1 MSYVAI
7 TANGLRDGEA
17 VFWAKGQW
25 VKTFGEAELFATRE
39 PADAALSAARAQ
51 SDIVVESYMI
61 DVLLDDGLSVSSAG
75 DGDRVSHGRLLHS
88 VPHAGTDDGG
98 MAAARAGA
106 CPWAAQH
113 GSAAAKPSPFK
124 RFQMELVRRFE
135 QLRNGYRD
143 LLTDI
148 TARCGRFILI
158 FLGLTLAS
166 LLLIPFLGSNF
177 FREVRSNTLAPRFW

>member
-61 DVLLDDGLSVSSAG
+61 DVVLDDGLSVSSAG

-88 VPHAGTDDGG
+88 VPHAGTNDGG
-98 MAAARAGA
+98 MAPARAGA
-106 CPWAAQH
+106 CPRGRAARFS
-113 GSAAAKPSPFK
+113 GSDTRP
-124 RFQMELVRRFE
+124 VRTFPD
-135 QLRNGYRD
+135 G
-143 LLTDI
+143 
-148 TARCGRFILI
+148 
-158 FLGLTLAS
+158 
-166 LLLIPFLGSNF
+166 
-177 FREVRSNTLAPRFW
+177 V

>member
-61 DVLLDDGLSVSSAG
+61 DVVIDDGLSVSSAG

-88 VPHAGTDDGG
+88 VRTLVPTMAVWLLRGQGHAHGPRSTD
-98 MAAARAGA
+98 
-106 CPWAAQH
+106 Q
-113 GSAAAKPSPFK
+113 
-124 RFQMELVRRFE
+124 RR
-135 QLRNGYRD
+135 RNQ
-143 LLTDI
+143 
-148 TARCGRFILI
+148 A
-158 FLGLTLAS
+158 
-166 LLLIPFLGSNF
+166 
-177 FREVRSNTLAPRFW
+177 RSNVSRWSLSGGSSSCAMDTAISSPTSQPDADVSFWSFWVSLSRRSR